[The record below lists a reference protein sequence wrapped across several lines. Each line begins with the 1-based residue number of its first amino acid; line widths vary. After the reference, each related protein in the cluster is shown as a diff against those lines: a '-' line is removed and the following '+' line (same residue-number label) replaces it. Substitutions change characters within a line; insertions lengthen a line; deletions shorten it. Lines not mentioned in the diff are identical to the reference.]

1 MRAEIQEYAGVLVAA
16 SLQLDIAPSAVQIVR
31 AMPTPVTLHI
41 YHVSTNST
49 VGTVNEYLEAI
60 GTGAFHAGV
69 EVNGVEWSY
78 GYAPDRTGVFSNPPK
93 GCKAH
98 VYKDS
103 LDMGETSK
111 TEKEI
116 DEILE
121 QLKEDWPG
129 FEYDLLRRNCCLF
142 SKEFV
147 EQLGTGPVPG
157 WVTNLA
163 AAGATL
169 HDGILKGKEIADK
182 AAVMAR
188 AKAGEIDAK
197 YNISGK
203 VTAGA
208 KEVMLAAG
216 RFDEEYKV
224 REKAF
229 AAAVAVKAKAGE
241 LHQAAKDKAAEIHKD
256 ADADGDGVVSAEEMK
271 AYLKEQL
278 RASHEKALKAAKDLH
293 SSVDKDGDGKITFE
307 EAKSFATEKAGHC
320 GCEACTVQ

>member
-1 MRAEIQEYAGVLVAA
+1 MAA
-16 SLQLDIAPSAVQIVR
+16 SLQLDIAPSAVQLVR

-121 QLKEDWPG
+121 QLKEPRD
-129 FEYDLLRRNCCLF
+129 
-142 SKEFV
+142 
-147 EQLGTGPVPG
+147 
-157 WVTNLA
+157 
-163 AAGATL
+163 
-169 HDGILKGKEIADK
+169 
-182 AAVMAR
+182 
-188 AKAGEIDAK
+188 
-197 YNISGK
+197 
-203 VTAGA
+203 
-208 KEVMLAAG
+208 
-216 RFDEEYKV
+216 
-224 REKAF
+224 
-229 AAAVAVKAKAGE
+229 
-241 LHQAAKDKAAEIHKD
+241 HQ
-256 ADADGDGVVSAEEMK
+256 
-271 AYLKEQL
+271 
-278 RASHEKALKAAKDLH
+278 
-293 SSVDKDGDGKITFE
+293 
-307 EAKSFATEKAGHC
+307 
-320 GCEACTVQ
+320 